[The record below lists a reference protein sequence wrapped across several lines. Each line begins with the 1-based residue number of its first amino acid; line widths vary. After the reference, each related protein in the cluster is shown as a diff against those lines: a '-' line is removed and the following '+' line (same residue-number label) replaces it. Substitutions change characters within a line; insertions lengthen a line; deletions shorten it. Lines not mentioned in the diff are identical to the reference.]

1 MMSKE
6 LTPLEKL
13 QLLVPGY
20 RGHKVKDL
28 IRQDDFLVRQ
38 STISKLENA
47 ITNISQQE
55 AQIAAIEPFSPA
67 LKKMEYIVSQLRT
80 IIGIINSQQGG
91 GADIYARY
99 KIQTEQLDEI
109 VNNDLQMVSIAN
121 EILNLSSSP
130 DTVDAILSMVSKLKE
145 VVINRNKLFY
155 PQEAR

>member
-1 MMSKE
+1 MPKE

-20 RGHKVKDL
+20 RGYKVKDL

-47 ITNISQQE
+47 INNIAQQE
-55 AQIAAIEPFSPA
+55 SQIAAIEPFSPL
-67 LKKMEYIVSQLRT
+67 LKKMEYLQSQLRS
-80 IIGIINSQQGG
+80 IIGLIGSQQGG
-91 GADIYARY
+91 GADVYARY

-121 EILNLSSSP
+121 DILNLSTSAEN
-130 DTVDAILSMVSKLKE
+130 VDIILSMITKLRE
-145 VVINRNKLFY
+145 IIINRNKLFF
-155 PQEAR
+155 PNEVR